1 MNEVNTNIINKVDTD
16 SGAYWESLSFAE
28 RRVAIQAITEW
39 QEKVKIRMRLEVL
52 KEEILN
58 KMNEFDSLGDWQD
71 TADLMEQLND
81 TYN

>member
-1 MNEVNTNIINKVDTD
+1 MNEMNTTTMNEIDTD
-16 SGAYWESLSFAE
+16 SGAYWESLSFSE

-58 KMNEFDSLGDWQD
+58 KMSEFDSLSDWQD
-71 TADLMEQLND
+71 MADLMEQLND